1 MLAAERGAL
10 PSGRRGRSKIRVGR
24 EQGPHAPVLR
34 RMVHLGNLDVVDEI
48 IAPDCPLYFG
58 GMFMGTGPEAFKQT
72 RTMMFSGFPDFRWT
86 IEEIIAEGET
96 VAERLTGRGTHQGEF
111 MNVSPTGSRVELSA
125 VAMAHIREGQI
136 VEMRGMVNML
146 GLLQQIGAVPA
157 PGRSEEA
164 SPT

>member
-1 MLAAERGAL
+1 VSEENKAL
-10 PSGRRGRSKIRVGR
+10 MHRFY
-24 EQGPHAPVLR
+24 EEW
-34 RMVHLGNLDVVDEI
+34 VHPGNLEVADEI

-58 GMFMGTGPEAFKQT
+58 SMFMGTGPEAFKQT
-72 RTMMFSGFPDFRWT
+72 RAMVYSGFPDFRWT

-111 MNVSPTGSRVELSA
+111 MGAPPTGKRVEIPA
-125 VAMAHIREGQI
+125 VVMVHIREGKI
-136 VEMRGMVNML
+136 AEMRGMPDML

-157 PGRSEEA
+157 PAQSEEA